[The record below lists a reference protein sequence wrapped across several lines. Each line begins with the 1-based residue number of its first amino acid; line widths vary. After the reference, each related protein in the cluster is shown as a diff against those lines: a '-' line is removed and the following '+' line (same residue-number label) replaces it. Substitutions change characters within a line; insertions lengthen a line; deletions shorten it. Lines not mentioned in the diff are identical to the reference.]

1 MPNTTTTSTTT
12 TSTTT
17 MPNTTT
23 TTSTTTTSSTTSTPK
38 STTST
43 TTTTPAPT
51 TTTLA
56 PTLPPVAPVY
66 TYKLKNALNHT
77 IVMAKFGARF
87 VFDDAKQFDLTNQ
100 STIVQG
106 TESEMDLVFGKYNLS
121 FGFADPTLLSGS
133 TPSKTWKL
141 LSLALTIND
150 SGSVKKAALSSENG
164 VESIVARRGN
174 SWACDNEI
182 EFHLNGQFNVTIKT
196 HDLRIEPYITTDE
209 FGLMERCEADQITN
223 NVVPIAVGAALA
235 VLVVIVLVLYLF
247 GRRKHQRGYQT
258 V

>member
-23 TTSTTTTSSTTSTPK
+23 TSTTTTSSTTST
-38 STTST
+38 T
-43 TTTTPAPT
+43 TTTTPAPTTTTLAPT

-66 TYKLKNALNHT
+66 TYKLKNSLNHT

-121 FGFADPTLLSGS
+121 FGFA
-133 TPSKTWKL
+133 
-141 LSLALTIND
+141 
-150 SGSVKKAALSSENG
+150 
-164 VESIVARRGN
+164 
-174 SWACDNEI
+174 
-182 EFHLNGQFNVTIKT
+182 
-196 HDLRIEPYITTDE
+196 
-209 FGLMERCEADQITN
+209 
-223 NVVPIAVGAALA
+223 
-235 VLVVIVLVLYLF
+235 
-247 GRRKHQRGYQT
+247 
-258 V
+258 

>member
-1 MPNTTTTSTTT
+1 
-12 TSTTT
+12 
-17 MPNTTT
+17 
-23 TTSTTTTSSTTSTPK
+23 
-38 STTST
+38 
-43 TTTTPAPT
+43 
-51 TTTLA
+51 
-56 PTLPPVAPVY
+56 
-66 TYKLKNALNHT
+66 
-77 IVMAKFGARF
+77 MAKFGARF

-141 LSLALTIND
+141 LSLALTMND
-150 SGSVKKAALSSENG
+150 SGSLKKAALSSENG

-174 SWACDNEI
+174 SWACDNEM
-182 EFHLNGQFNVTIKT
+182 EFHLLGQFNVTIKT

>member
-1 MPNTTTTSTTT
+1 M
-12 TSTTT
+12 
-17 MPNTTT
+17 
-23 TTSTTTTSSTTSTPK
+23 
-38 STTST
+38 
-43 TTTTPAPT
+43 
-51 TTTLA
+51 
-56 PTLPPVAPVY
+56 PPVAPVY
-66 TYKLKNALNHT
+66 TYKLKNTLNHT

-87 VFDDAKQFDLTNQ
+87 VFDDATQFDLTNQ

-141 LSLALTIND
+141 LSLALTMND